1 MTYINKILHIGG
13 AAANFRLGLNGIHNN
28 RDIHICFIRGA
39 KYVYVSLRTG
49 NTLSF

>member
-1 MTYINKILHIGG
+1 MTSIDKILHIGG
-13 AAANFRLGLNGIHNN
+13 TAANFRLRLNGIHNN

-39 KYVYVSLRTG
+39 KYVYVSCRNG